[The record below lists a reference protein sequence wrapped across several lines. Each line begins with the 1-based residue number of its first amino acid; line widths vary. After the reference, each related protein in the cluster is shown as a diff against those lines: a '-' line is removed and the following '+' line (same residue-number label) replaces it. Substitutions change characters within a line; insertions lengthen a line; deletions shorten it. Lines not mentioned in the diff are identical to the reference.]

1 MVRAAVIILNPDG
14 NRADVLRM
22 KKYPRSGGKLVAVLP
37 IVGFLT
43 HNLNQLRGTIFTEKL
58 GSFGTNPS
66 SKEAS

>member
-1 MVRAAVIILNPDG
+1 
-14 NRADVLRM
+14 M
-22 KKYPRSGGKLVAVLP
+22 KKHPRSGGKLVAVQP

-58 GSFGTNPS
+58 GSFGTSPS